1 MSLRRGG
8 GHVPPP
14 GRFDHGGWLGLVE
27 VSGPFLSIP
36 VLRRAW
42 PAGLDTLDQSSRA
55 RLRAEHADYFDVP
68 AAERD
73 RDHWIR
79 YVFAD
84 PLGWGELLTWGPQK
98 TEGPEDSP
106 ERLTLEVPE
115 HGEAIAS
122 SFGFADRDSALRL
135 LGLVCDGS
143 PTGRINGSSWA
154 ASPADRLALLLRH
167 HDVPLGLATDGR
179 WWVLVWAPRG
189 KATTQAAFDAS
200 LWREERDLLRAF
212 VSLLCRARFL
222 GVPGDETLPALLERS
237 QDNQEEITEALGIQV
252 RRAVELLI
260 GAIGQAEEE
269 VRRHRPDVAS
279 VEAHEAY
286 VGAVTVMMRLVF
298 LLFAEERHLL
308 PNDDPVYQAYYSAS
322 RLVDELERRAS
333 EPGGEAALEF
343 TDAAWHRLLALFRAI
358 YSGVHAGSLKLPPY
372 DGSLFDPDAHPWLE
386 GRFTYEDGFATEVL
400 RIDDRTALHMLRAVQ
415 YVEVGTGKG
424 RERRRLSFAAL
435 DVEQIGYV
443 YEGLLGFDAFRADD
457 DVLGLIGRP
466 GEEEEVALTDIEDHA
481 AAIAAERG
489 DITTLAERLA
499 ERYKD
504 SGIGSTAAIAKKFAP
519 LGGDEL
525 ADARRKLLSATGNDP
540 LLADRLLTFYR
551 LLRPNLSG
559 LPTVFRKGTM
569 YVTQSPLRRFTGTH
583 YTPRDLA
590 ERVVEGA
597 LEPLVYAPGPLQTAD
612 TKLWKPRT
620 STEILGLKIADIA
633 MGSAA
638 FLVAASRYLGRHLL
652 EAWIREHDDRAARWV
667 TDSGNGGGL
676 GDVIDIETHPDTV
689 NARRLIIEHCLY
701 GADINPMAVEMAKL
715 SLWLVS
721 MDSTKPFTFVDD
733 KLACGDS
740 LLGIT
745 NLEQLEWMHLDVK
758 RGRALHEYDMLEY
771 TRGAK
776 DLAIEVA
783 HLRERISRLS
793 DSPGDYT
800 RKRELLADADERVE
814 QASQF
819 ASLVTGA
826 ALAEAGRRIRN
837 QDPYMMAADLARNAT
852 EHPDEG
858 WDRITEQ
865 AGEWLKIDHVP
876 GSFPR
881 TPLHWPLAFPEV
893 FLEKGGFDAIVG
905 NPPFLGGSKISP
917 ASGEAYRKALVS
929 AILRGAVGKI
939 DLVTYFLLRG
949 HELLNSKGLIGVIAT
964 NSLAQGANR
973 IAGLGQ
979 IIEDGATI
987 TAAIKSRPWP
997 SNSATLEYCA
1007 VWMSRAAV
1015 SPEVPRILDSA
1026 SVRGITS
1033 MLEPETRAVGEAA
1046 QLTQNKDVAFL
1057 GSKVTGINRF
1067 IVSPELAHRIIAQDG
1082 RMRQVLLPFLGGKDL
1097 NTQPTLEPMRW
1108 VINFHDWPEG
1118 RAASYPE
1125 CFEYVKQRSKVWQGQ
1140 SGRRSTM
1147 WWQYDRRAS
1156 ALYENI
1162 QGKSRVIALAEVSS
1176 TLIPAFVPADIVYS
1190 HKTIIFATDDAAQ
1203 LAILSSAFH
1212 YWWAITKSGTMRADP
1227 SYLPSEVFET
1237 FARPEVTHTLRELGE
1252 HLHRFRSQVM
1262 LARNSGLTKTY
1273 NLVHNRQCEDADID
1287 ELREFHRAVDRAVA
1301 HAYGWDDLNLD
1312 HGFHETRQGMR
1323 YTVGPAAQQEI
1334 LDRLLELNHERYAAE
1349 LAAGLRDKKRG
1360 KRDSGEQGEL
1370 FG

>member
-1 MSLRRGG
+1 MSLRQGA

-14 GRFDHGGWLGLVE
+14 GGFDHSGWLGLVE
-27 VSGPFLSIP
+27 VSGPFLSVP

-42 PAGLDTLDQSSRA
+42 PAGLDALDRSARA

-73 RDHWIR
+73 RDHWIG
-79 YVFAD
+79 YVVVD
-84 PLGWGELLTWGPQK
+84 LLGWGEMLGWGP
-98 TEGPEDSP
+98 EGTGRLENSP

-115 HGEAIAS
+115 HGEAIAP
-122 SFGFADRDSALRL
+122 SFVLTDREGARRL

-143 PTGRINGSSWA
+143 PTGRINGSSWP

-167 HDVPLGLATDGR
+167 HDVPLGLTTDGR

-189 KATTQAAFDAS
+189 KAVTQAAFDAS

-212 VSLLCRARFL
+212 VSLLCRARFF
-222 GVPGDETLPALLERS
+222 GVPKDEILPALLERS
-237 QDNQEEITEALGIQV
+237 QDNQEEITAALGIQI

-260 GAIGQAEEE
+260 GAIGQTEEE
-269 VRRHRPDVAS
+269 VRRHRPGVAP

-298 LLFAEERHLL
+298 LLFDEERHLL
-308 PNDDPVYQAYYSAS
+308 PNDDPVYQAYYSAG
-322 RLVDELERRAS
+322 RLVDELERRAT

-358 YSGVHAGSLKLPPY
+358 YSGVRAGSLQLPHY
-372 DGSLFDPDAHPWLE
+372 DGSLFDPEAHPWLE
-386 GRFTYEDGFATEVL
+386 GRFTHEDGSGTEVL
-400 RIDDRTALHMLRAVQ
+400 RIDDRTTLHMLRAVQ

-443 YEGLLGFDAFRADD
+443 YEGLLGFDAFRAAD
-457 DVLGLIGRP
+457 DVLGLTGRP
-466 GEEEEVALTDIEDHA
+466 GEEEEVSLTELEDHA
-481 AAIAAERG
+481 AAVAAEGG
-489 DITTLAERLA
+489 DVTALAERLA
-499 ERYKD
+499 DRYKN
-504 SGIGSTAAIAKKFAP
+504 SGIGSAAAITKKLAP
-519 LGGDEL
+519 LVGDEL
-525 ADARRKLLSATGNDP
+525 ADAHRKLLSATGNDP
-540 LLADRLLTFYR
+540 PLADQLLTFYR
-551 LLRPNLSG
+551 LLRLDLSG

-612 TKLWKPRT
+612 TKLWKPKS
-620 STEILGLKIADIA
+620 STEILGLKVADIA

-638 FLVAASRYLGRHLL
+638 FLVAASRYLGRQLL

-667 TDSGNGGGL
+667 TDAGNGEDL
-676 GDVIDIETHPDTV
+676 GNAIDIETHLDAV

-721 MDSTKPFTFVDD
+721 MDRSKPFTFVDD
-733 KLACGDS
+733 KLVCGDS
-740 LLGIT
+740 LLGVT
-745 NLEQLEWMHLDVK
+745 NLKQLEWMHLDVK

-793 DSPGDYT
+793 DSPGDYA
-800 RKRELLADADERVE
+800 RKRELLAYADERVE
-814 QASQF
+814 QASQL
-819 ASLVTGA
+819 ADLLTGA
-826 ALAEAGRRIRN
+826 ALAEAGRAVRS
-837 QDPYMMAADLARNAT
+837 QDPYMMAADLARIAA
-852 EHPDEG
+852 ERPDEG
-858 WDRITEQ
+858 WKRITEQ
-865 AGEWLKIDHVP
+865 IREWLKIDRVP

-929 AILRGAVGKI
+929 VILRGAVGKI
-939 DLVTYFLLRG
+939 DLVAYFLLRG
-949 HELLNSKGLIGVIAT
+949 HELTNSKGLLGIIAT

-973 IAGLGQ
+973 IAGLSQ
-979 IIEDGATI
+979 MIADGATI
-987 TAAIKSRPWP
+987 RAAVKSRPWP
-997 SNSATLEYCA
+997 SSSATLEYCA
-1007 VWMSRAAV
+1007 IWMSEE
-1015 SPEVPRILDSA
+1015 SLSEEIPRVLDGA
-1026 SVRGITS
+1026 PVRGITS
-1033 MLEPETRAVGEAA
+1033 MLEPETGVVGEAA
-1046 QLTQNKDVAFL
+1046 QLAENANVAFL
-1057 GSKVTGINRF
+1057 GSKVSGITRF
-1067 IVSPELAHRIIAQDG
+1067 IVSPEWARRAIGQDG
-1082 RMRQVLLPFLGGKDL
+1082 QMSQVIMPFLGGKDL
-1097 NTQPTLEPMRW
+1097 NAEPTLEPTRW
-1108 VINFHDWPEG
+1108 VINFHDWPRD
-1118 RAASYPE
+1118 RAASYAE
-1125 CFEYVKQRSKVWQGQ
+1125 CFEYVKERSKVWQEQG
-1140 SGRRSTM
+1140 GRRSAI

-1156 ALYENI
+1156 ALYANI
-1162 QGKSRVIALAEVSS
+1162 REKSRVIALAEVSS
-1176 TLIPAFVPADIVYS
+1176 TLIPVFVPANIVYS
-1190 HKTIIFATDDAAQ
+1190 HKTVVFATDDAAQ
-1203 LAILSSAFH
+1203 LAVLSSAFH
-1212 YWWAITKSGTMRADP
+1212 YWWSITKAGTMRTDP

-1237 FARPEVTHTLRELGE
+1237 FARPEPTRTLRNLGE
-1252 HLHRFRSQVM
+1252 HLQRFRSQVM
-1262 LARNSGLTKTY
+1262 LARNAGLTKTY
-1273 NLVHNRQCEDADID
+1273 NLVHDRLCSYADID
-1287 ELREFHRAVDRAVA
+1287 ELRNIHRAIDRAAA
-1301 HAYGWDDLNLD
+1301 HSYGWADLDLD
-1312 HGFHETRQGMR
+1312 HGFHKTRLGTR
-1323 YTVGPAAQQEI
+1323 FTVGPAARQEI

-1349 LAAGLRDKKRG
+1349 LSAGLHDKKRG
-1360 KRDSGEQGEL
+1360 KLDSGEQGEL